1 MFVSNRLRLKNV
13 LEHIRILDVF
23 LGKSLERNAVRQG
36 RIRLIALLFLF
47 DTLLIVA
54 TLFSFQ
60 RAEVRTEL
68 VELEQTKEVYDIQ
81 YREEVITRTTAITT
95 IIPYGEEPPR

>member
-1 MFVSNRLRLKNV
+1 MSDRLRPRDLLK
-13 LEHIRILDVF
+13 RIDVPGI
-23 LGKSLERNAVRQG
+23 LGKSSDRNAMLQG
-36 RIRLIALLFLF
+36 RTRLIALLFLF

-68 VELEQTKEVYDIQ
+68 IELEQTKEVLAIQ
-81 YREEVITRTTAITT
+81 YRQEVITHTTAITT
-95 IIPYGEEPPR
+95 IIPYGQDPPR

>member
-1 MFVSNRLRLKNV
+1 MSDRFRPKDLLK
-13 LEHIRILDVF
+13 RIGVPGMF
-23 LGKSLERNAVRQG
+23 LGKSLERNALRRG
-36 RIRLIALLFLF
+36 RTRLIALLFLF

-60 RAEVRTEL
+60 RAEVKTEL

-81 YREEVITRTTAITT
+81 YRQEVITHTTAITT
-95 IIPYGEEPPR
+95 IIPYGEDPPG